1 MECAVPSWT
10 LQTSIWQPLP
20 PERDVRGVWEVL
32 SQKWLPSANQHKDDQ
47 RIRLAFPRRSV
58 NTSLDIKL
66 ATSHYTWPSLAEF
79 QAKALRFLWQG
90 SAMGFLCEQ
99 GTFGGSSKAATP
111 MVPAKALQGSR
122 WLWPKWLSLGWEA
135 ESELRAS
142 QKISS
147 SLEICC
153 RIPSFQMFRIFK
165 DFLWLIYIYTWY
177 IITSSMETKSQDFS
191 RHYLQLSSW
200 GGTIIG
206 FGLHAKDHHTKLL
219 LSWLPSLRWPT
230 VG

>member
-20 PERDVRGVWEVL
+20 PERDVRGVWQVL
-32 SQKWLPSANQHKDDQ
+32 SQKWLPSANQHKDDR
-47 RIRLAFPRRSV
+47 RIRLAFPRRSF
-58 NTSLDIKL
+58 NTSLTSSLQPVTTRDIHSPK
-66 ATSHYTWPSLAEF
+66 F
-79 QAKALRFLWQG
+79 KRKRKAV
-90 SAMGFLCEQ
+90 SVAGFRHGFPKCEQ

-122 WLWPKWLSLGWEA
+122 RLWPKWLSLGWEA

-165 DFLWLIYIYTWY
+165 SFLWLI
-177 IITSSMETKSQDFS
+177 
-191 RHYLQLSSW
+191 
-200 GGTIIG
+200 
-206 FGLHAKDHHTKLL
+206 
-219 LSWLPSLRWPT
+219 
-230 VG
+230 